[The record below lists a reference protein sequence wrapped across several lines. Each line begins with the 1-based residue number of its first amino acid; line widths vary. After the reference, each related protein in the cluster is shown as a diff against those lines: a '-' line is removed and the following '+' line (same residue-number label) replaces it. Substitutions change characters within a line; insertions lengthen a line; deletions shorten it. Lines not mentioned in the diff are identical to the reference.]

1 MYVICVINGCVPRLV
16 ILIPYP
22 LAYAY
27 WYLSRAQIYHKGE
40 VYTDGFLLTIPSW
53 GFQHSLGS
61 EHTSSL
67 NSLSPLPGPCAC
79 WLPVM
84 IVHLLL
90 KSLYLGTWM
99 ASLACSSTQWSGKRG
114 VPDFALVHVH
124 ADLRFQHHG
133 IWLWGEKN
141 SPACRTGTVCAPVLE
156 IHLSHLAFL
165 PYGWAE
171 AIRLHIQ
178 PIVEVTWGSLR
189 PAFGLKTKQ
198 GTCLLALLYLVND
211 LLSVPWS
218 HPRAE
223 VEDLDCV
230 SVGASPW
237 YLLVLGWDF
246 SVESMGFKHISKQV
260 RPQLLIFYFF

>member
-84 IVHLLL
+84 LVHLLL
-90 KSLYLGTWM
+90 KSLYLGTWV

-124 ADLRFQHHG
+124 ADLRFQHYG
-133 IWLWGEKN
+133 IWLWG
-141 SPACRTGTVCAPVLE
+141 AD
-156 IHLSHLAFL
+156 LAAWSTDKIAL
-165 PYGWAE
+165 
-171 AIRLHIQ
+171 L
-178 PIVEVTWGSLR
+178 
-189 PAFGLKTKQ
+189 
-198 GTCLLALLYLVND
+198 LLAKRHCWHNQSFCMTSAFFYQARSSAWFQSECLKLLQYRKYFSWGMNLKRIP
-211 LLSVPWS
+211 LP
-218 HPRAE
+218 AE
-223 VEDLDCV
+223 QEQCV
-230 SVGASPW
+230 H
-237 YLLVLGWDF
+237 LC
-246 SVESMGFKHISKQV
+246 
-260 RPQLLIFYFF
+260 